1 MTCPWCTTCIISTP
15 DCDLGAAGLEV
26 VEALRPKMKLS
37 TSVDLIP
44 NPAPALSRRMEK
56 KNKRRAAELRAKK
69 AAGTMLPIHKNSDS

>member
-1 MTCPWCTTCIISTP
+1 MFISYICIYP
-15 DCDLGAAGLEV
+15 DYVLGASGLEV

-69 AAGTMLPIHKNSDS
+69 AAGTPNAESRNKSRINS